1 MEEEK
6 LQLPKTPPKRKKK
19 TWGEEGF
26 SAKIHYGAYDYT
38 VKFIKEDKIRK
49 FVGQEEEDIR
59 VFGGINCYGQEILV
73 SCETTEQTKKATVL
87 HELVHA
93 ILLRNGTSVD
103 EDDKDSQN
111 VTSEE
116 LVDSMAL
123 GMYELMR
130 RNPELVR
137 WLMK

>member
-6 LQLPKTPPKRKKK
+6 LQLPKIQPKRKKK

-26 SAKIHYGAYDYT
+26 TTKIHYGAYDYT

-49 FVGQEEEDIR
+49 FVGQEEENIR
-59 VFGGINCYGQEILV
+59 VFGGVNCYEQEILV
-73 SCETTEQTKKATVL
+73 SCEATEQTKKATVL
-87 HELVHA
+87 HELIHA

-111 VTSEE
+111 VNSEE

>member
-1 MEEEK
+1 M
-6 LQLPKTPPKRKKK
+6 
-19 TWGEEGF
+19 
-26 SAKIHYGAYDYT
+26 
-38 VKFIKEDKIRK
+38 
-49 FVGQEEEDIR
+49 
-59 VFGGINCYGQEILV
+59 FGGINCYGQEILV

-123 GMYELMR
+123 GMYELIR

-137 WLMK
+137 WLTK

>member
-1 MEEEK
+1 VVA
-6 LQLPKTPPKRKKK
+6 RKKN
-19 TWGEEGF
+19 WGEEGF
-26 SAKIHYGAYDYT
+26 KTKIYYGAYSYEL
-38 VKFIKEDKIRK
+38 KFLTEDKIRK
-49 FVGQEEEDIR
+49 FVGQTEDNVR
-59 VFGGINCYGQEILV
+59 VFGGVNCYEQEILI
-73 SCETTEQTKKATVL
+73 SSEASEQTKKATVL

-103 EDDKDSQN
+103 ENDEKTQN

-123 GMYELMR
+123 GVYELVR

-137 WLMK
+137 WIQSESRT